1 MKPAITIIFTV
12 VAVIAAGYFG
22 VPFLIDKHTSET
34 RKEVQDLKQR
44 LQKMEDEA
52 KVAPLKT
59 DADARQIIK
68 TVNATS
74 LKLNTMENSFKK
86 DISSTEESIKK
97 QKTATEEALK
107 KQNEIFEKSH
117 KETRSEVHL
126 INFHSA
132 VSNIREHVLKARI
145 EIIAKNIGNAK
156 TELDVIDELFS
167 GVIASAPEESKKT
180 IIDLQVSLKRAK
192 SEIDADLP
200 SAINRINAMWHEI
213 SRILRQA

>member
-1 MKPAITIIFTV
+1 MKPAIIIV
-12 VAVIAAGYFG
+12 IAVIAFIAAGYFG
-22 VPFLIDKHTSET
+22 VPFLIDKHTSQIRE
-34 RKEVQDLKQR
+34 EVQDVKQR

-52 KVAPLKT
+52 KVAPLQT

-68 TVNATS
+68 AVNAIS
-74 LKLNTMENSFKK
+74 LKLNTMEDSFRK
-86 DISSTEESIKK
+86 DVSMADESIKK

-107 KQNEIFEKSH
+107 KQNEIFEKSY
-117 KETRSEVHL
+117 KETRSDVNL
-126 INFHSA
+126 INFYSA

-145 EIIAKNIGNAK
+145 EIISKNIGNAK
-156 TELDVIDELFS
+156 TELDLIDDLFS
-167 GVIASAPEESKKT
+167 GIIASAPEDRKKT

-200 SAINRINAMWHEI
+200 SAVNRINIMWHEI